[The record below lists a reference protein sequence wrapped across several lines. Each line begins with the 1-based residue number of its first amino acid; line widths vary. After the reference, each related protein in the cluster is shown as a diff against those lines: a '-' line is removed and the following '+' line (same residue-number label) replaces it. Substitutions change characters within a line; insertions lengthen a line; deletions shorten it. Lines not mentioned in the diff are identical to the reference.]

1 MPTPGPARK
10 REGVQSGGEI
20 PVGLQAL
27 FFRSGAPYNALM
39 DASGQAGETGAVLN
53 EGGPWGGGS
62 GGDGGNGGPGR
73 NPWGGGGGKPSSGKP
88 GPSALDALVRRG
100 RARFGGNGGIPQL
113 PGGGSIWAWG
123 VLGLILLWVAL
134 TSAHTIG
141 PQQRGVITRFGKYVG
156 MLQPGLG
163 FSLPAPIDIVRKI
176 DVDNIHVVDIESGA
190 EGAAGQNLMLTG
202 DENMIDL
209 AYSVRW
215 NIRDPELYMFELA
228 DPDGTIR
235 EVAESAMREQISAV
249 TLNAAIGPQRAI
261 IEQRVAL
268 RMQEL
273 LDEYRAGVAVQ
284 GVAIKQADPPAAVMD
299 AFKEVS
305 AAQQQAQSYLNQARA
320 YATQKTAQ
328 AQGESA
334 AFDSVYQQ
342 YKLAPEVTR
351 RRMYYETMEKVL
363 AKTDKTVLEA
373 PGVTPYLPI
382 PPRGVAK

>member
-1 MPTPGPARK
+1 
-10 REGVQSGGEI
+10 
-20 PVGLQAL
+20 
-27 FFRSGAPYNALM
+27 M
-39 DASGQAGETGAVLN
+39 DASGRLEEAGAVLN

-62 GGDGGNGGPGR
+62 GGGDGAGGGSGGPGR
-73 NPWGGGGGKPSSGKP
+73 NPWGGGGKPSGKP

-100 RARFGGNGGIPQL
+100 RARFGGGGGGAGGNGLPQL
-113 PGGGSIWAWG
+113 PGAIWAWG
-123 VLGLILLWVAL
+123 ILGLVLLWMAL
-134 TSAHTIG
+134 TSTHTIG
-141 PQQRGVITRFGKYVG
+141 PQQRGVVTRFGKYVG
-156 MLQPGLG
+156 MLQPGLR
-163 FSLPAPIDIVRKI
+163 FSLPAPIDIVTKI
-176 DVDNIHVVDIESGA
+176 DVDNIHVVDIDG
-190 EGAAGQNLMLTG
+190 GAAGASGQNLMLTG
-202 DENMIDL
+202 DENLIDL

-215 NIRDPELYMFELA
+215 NIRDPELFMFELS
-228 DPDGTIR
+228 DPEGTIR
-235 EVAESAMREQISAV
+235 EVAESAMREQISNV

-284 GVAIKQADPPAAVMD
+284 GVAIKQADPPGEVMD

-328 AQGESA
+328 AQGEAA

-351 RRMYYETMEKVL
+351 RRLYYETMEKVL

-382 PPRGVAK
+382 PPKGASK

>member
-1 MPTPGPARK
+1 
-10 REGVQSGGEI
+10 
-20 PVGLQAL
+20 
-27 FFRSGAPYNALM
+27 M

-62 GGDGGNGGPGR
+62 GGDGGSGGPGR
-73 NPWGGGGGKPSSGKP
+73 NPWGGGKPSSGKP

-100 RARFGGNGGIPQL
+100 RARFGGSGGIPQL

-123 VLGLILLWVAL
+123 VLGLVLLWIAL

-328 AQGESA
+328 AQGEAA

-373 PGVTPYLPI
+373 SGVTPYLPI
-382 PPRGVAK
+382 PPRGVTK

>member
-1 MPTPGPARK
+1 
-10 REGVQSGGEI
+10 
-20 PVGLQAL
+20 
-27 FFRSGAPYNALM
+27 M

-62 GGDGGNGGPGR
+62 GGDGGSGGGATGPK
-73 NPWGGGGGKPSSGKP
+73 NPWGGAGKAPSGRP

-100 RARFGGNGGIPQL
+100 RARFGGGGGGGVGGLPQL
-113 PGGGSIWAWG
+113 PGGSVWAWG
-123 VLGLILLWVAL
+123 VAGLLLLWIAL

-163 FSLPAPIDIVRKI
+163 FSLPAPIDIVSKI

-190 EGAAGQNLMLTG
+190 DGANGQNLMLTG

-235 EVAESAMREQISAV
+235 EVAESAMREQISSV

-261 IEQRVAL
+261 IEQRVAQ

-284 GVAIKQADPPAAVMD
+284 GVAIKQADPPSEVMD
-299 AFKEVS
+299 AFKSVS

-320 YATQKTAQ
+320 YAMQVTAK
-328 AQGESA
+328 ASGESI
-334 AFDSVYQQ
+334 AFDQTYTQ

-373 PGVTPYLPI
+373 GGVTPYLPI
-382 PPRGVAK
+382 VPKAAAK